1 VVAPDDTK
9 PPRPA
14 SRTAG
19 AREDKEP
26 SRADQRSRLLGAI
39 VEIVARVGYPETK
52 IGEIASQAGVSRATF
67 YELFENKQ
75 ACFVAAHREL
85 AKGLVVETA
94 RAIADGEAA
103 RATDAVFATLVDY
116 AEREPLAFGFL
127 THEAMLAGPE
137 ALEERDEL
145 ITQINEQIE
154 QAHGRLASD
163 ATLPDVPSR
172 VLLGGLIRVL
182 GIRTRSAQRDSAQ
195 LLSELIGWI
204 DYYRV
209 PGGGARQW
217 SLIPSPQL
225 VEAQQRVA
233 PGAMAPAPLPRGR
246 HRLPAALV
254 KRVQRERIVHGTAEV
269 IRVKGYAS
277 TTVADIVAAAGVSR
291 EVFYSHFRNRPDA
304 FVATH
309 QMIFEQL
316 MAATAG
322 AFFASAGPWPEQVWD
337 AGAALTSFVVGAPS
351 FAHFGFVESY
361 ALGPT
366 VARRTDDAILAFTVF
381 LREGQRYRPEAPAL
395 SPTAANAI
403 VSSAIDMVAYYVR
416 RRRAADLFG
425 LQPLATYMILA
436 SFMGAEEAREFVE
449 GKLREIG

>member
-1 VVAPDDTK
+1 L
-9 PPRPA
+9 
-14 SRTAG
+14 S
-19 AREDKEP
+19 
-26 SRADQRSRLLGAI
+26 AI
-39 VEIVARVGYPETK
+39 VEIVAQVGYPQTK

-85 AKGLVVETA
+85 ARVLVADTA
-94 RAIADGEAA
+94 RAIADSKPTHAVDAA
-103 RATDAVFATLVDY
+103 FETLVAY
-116 AEREPLAFGFL
+116 AEREPLAFSFL
-127 THEAMLAGPE
+127 THEAMLAGRD

-145 ITQINEQIE
+145 TTQINAQIE
-154 QAHGRLASD
+154 QAQEGLESG

-172 VLLGGLIRVL
+172 VLLGGLIRIL
-182 GIRTRSAQRDSAQ
+182 GIRMRSGQSDSGQ
-195 LLSELIGWI
+195 LLAEMTGWV

-209 PGGGARQW
+209 PRGAARQW
-217 SLIPSPQL
+217 SLVPSTQL

-254 KRVQRERIVHGTAEV
+254 KRVQRERIVHGTADV

-291 EVFYSHFRNRPDA
+291 EVFYSHFHNRPDA

-351 FAHFGFVESY
+351 FAYFGFVESY
-361 ALGPT
+361 ALGPA

-381 LREGQRYRPEAPAL
+381 LREGHRYRPEAPAL
-395 SPTAANAI
+395 SSSAANAI

-425 LQPLATYMILA
+425 LQPLTTYMILA
-436 SFMGAEEAREFVE
+436 PFMGAEAAREFVE
-449 GKLREIG
+449 GKLREIE

>member
-1 VVAPDDTK
+1 M
-9 PPRPA
+9 
-14 SRTAG
+14 G
-19 AREDKEP
+19 AV
-26 SRADQRSRLLGAI
+26 
-39 VEIVARVGYPETK
+39 VEIVAREGYPQTK

-75 ACFVAAHREL
+75 ACFIAAHREL
-85 AKGLVVETA
+85 ARVLVA
-94 RAIADGEAA
+94 DSASAIASADPT
-103 RATDAVFATLVDY
+103 RATDAVFETLVAY
-116 AEREPLAFGFL
+116 AERQPLAFSFL
-127 THEAMLAGPE
+127 THEAMLAGAG
-137 ALEERDEL
+137 ALQERDEL
-145 ITQINEQIE
+145 TAQINEQIE
-154 QAHGRLASD
+154 QAHRRLASD

-172 VLLGGLIRVL
+172 VLLGGLIRII
-182 GIRTRSAQRDSAQ
+182 GIRMRSGQSDSRQ
-195 LLSELIGWI
+195 LLAEAIGWV

-209 PGGGARQW
+209 PQGAARQW
-217 SLIPSPQL
+217 SLVPSPQL

-254 KRVQRERIVHGTAEV
+254 KRVQRERIVYGTAEV
-269 IRVKGYAS
+269 IRLKGYAS

-322 AFFASAGPWPEQVWD
+322 AFFASAGSWPEQVWN
-337 AGAALTSFVVGAPS
+337 AGAALTSFVAGAPS
-351 FAHFGFVESY
+351 FANFGFVESY
-361 ALGPT
+361 ALGPA

-381 LREGQRYRPEAPAL
+381 LREGHRYRPQAPAL

-403 VSSAIDMVAYYVR
+403 VCSAIDMVAYYVR

-425 LQPLATYMILA
+425 LQPLTTYMILA
-436 SFMGAEEAREFVE
+436 PFMGAEEAREFVE
-449 GKLREIG
+449 GKLLAIGQRD